1 MTTTTTAASRS
12 HVEKGWSVAFAPCQN
27 IPQVPLRPLL
37 ARKKTPMAW
46 PSRHDVT
53 ECRVASTRG
62 EGSRPESSV
71 AAALLIAHKNF
82 PRSLPTG
89 FVGPRAKSCPSLL
102 NFPPLSLG
110 RDDLGSIHLY
120 SKPTDSA
127 PFIVCVSAS
136 GSRAAVAATTSK
148 QSKGSR
154 AKPSY
159 AAATTST
166 TAFFFVVVVIVSF
179 VFWQAPSGQ
188 FHCRRRE

>member
-127 PFIVCVSAS
+127 PFIVYVCVGIHVHMCIHVTFTHSHMY
-136 GSRAAVAATTSK
+136 TC
-148 QSKGSR
+148 
-154 AKPSY
+154 
-159 AAATTST
+159 
-166 TAFFFVVVVIVSF
+166 AFRPHGTPIFQNILIRLS
-179 VFWQAPSGQ
+179 Q
-188 FHCRRRE
+188 